1 MSFYHNRQARRKY
14 YLSLVAKRYI
24 PAKRADKPDIIFS
37 IFALASENISF
48 VISGTHAQRE
58 FAEIF
63 HPYLYPEYIVY
74 NYINKDSARIRQIE
88 CVFLKSKFY
97 ANEWSTISKAASNR
111 PACINGA
118 VISSSV
124 IELSLG
130 ALH

>member
-1 MSFYHNRQARRKY
+1 MPFYHNRQARRKY

-24 PAKRADKPDIIFS
+24 PAKRADKPRSIFS
-37 IFALASENISF
+37 ILASASENISS
-48 VISGTHAQRE
+48 VMSSIHAQHK

-63 HPYLYPEYIVY
+63 HPSKYRDFIVY
-74 NYINKDSARIRQIE
+74 NYVNKDTTGIRQIE
-88 CVFLKSKFY
+88 CAFPKSGFY

-111 PACINGA
+111 RACTNGA
-118 VISSSV
+118 VISSPV